1 MKALSITGLVLGVLA
16 PLVMFFPLFGALAG
30 DEGYLS
36 VGWVL
41 LLVTWPLGLLLTL
54 IAGGLV
60 VIAAALALRRGVGR
74 RSVPITGIVLVSV
87 GFLVELLT
95 VAAAVTGSGEV
106 AIVSSIVI
114 GIGSSLAG
122 LITCA
127 VAGLRRR
134 PGA

>member
-16 PLVMFFPLFGALAG
+16 PLVMFFPLFGALSG

-41 LLVTWPLGLLLTL
+41 LLITWPLGLLLTL
-54 IAGGLV
+54 IASGLG

-87 GFLVELLT
+87 GFVVELLA
-95 VAAAVTGSGEV
+95 VAAAVTGAGEV
-106 AIVSSIVI
+106 AIVSAIVI

-127 VAGLRRR
+127 VAVLRRR
-134 PGA
+134 SSA

>member
-16 PLVMFFPLFGALAG
+16 PLVMFFPLFGAFSG

-36 VGWVL
+36 VGWML

-60 VIAAALALRRGVGR
+60 VIAAALALRRGVER
-74 RSVPITGIVLVSV
+74 RSVPVTGIVLVSV
-87 GFLVELLT
+87 GFVVQLLA
-95 VAAAVTGSGEV
+95 VAAAVTGAGEA
-106 AIVSSIVI
+106 AIVSLIVI